1 MVGASQ
7 DDLAYPLLT
16 NARVMVFAAS
26 QGRESSLEKAE
37 LSHGAFTYAVLR
49 GLMGEADLIKDGRVT
64 ISELQTYV
72 ANQVKVL
79 TGDRQHPHIPCMN
92 DFDPETVIAYVK

>member
-1 MVGASQ
+1 
-7 DDLAYPLLT
+7 
-16 NARVMVFAAS
+16 
-26 QGRESSLEKAE
+26 
-37 LSHGAFTYAVLR
+37 
-49 GLMGEADLIKDGRVT
+49 MGEADLIKDGRVT

-79 TGDRQHPHIPCMN
+79 TGDRQHPHIPRMN